1 MRIANSSGVRTPRPA
16 LLALPALHASHAAIG
31 FHASISQHVEEKPR
45 RKKMLRKI
53 NSALAVLAILALANS
68 SFATSYNTVDVST
81 GVNVGAVPNVLYS
94 TTPGTRDDYW
104 MVRSTPVGAQP
115 PNTKA
120 WIVTLGTGWNSIPG
134 TLPIFG
140 NTNNAGT
147 SEYERCFCLQSTEK
161 ALLTLTLRADNKANL
176 FLNSYYNPVMQALV
190 NNTFNPAVPAVQF
203 TYTAQNGLKVGRN
216 CMRVRVNN
224 EGGPT
229 GFALKAT
236 VNGFGALDT
245 ADQPCCR
252 QGAAVFSEALK
263 GSPVELDPA
272 PSKENVDPR
281 PRGERPMVRDVP
293 TERPRR

>member
-1 MRIANSSGVRTPRPA
+1 
-16 LLALPALHASHAAIG
+16 
-31 FHASISQHVEEKPR
+31 
-45 RKKMLRKI
+45 MLRKL
-53 NSALAVLAILALANS
+53 NSVLAVLLILTFANS

-81 GVNVGAVPNVLYS
+81 GVNVGVVPNMLYPP
-94 TTPGTRDDYW
+94 TAGTRDDFW
-104 MVRSTPVGAQP
+104 FVRSTPAGAQP

-120 WIVTLGTGWNSIPG
+120 WINFIAGGWNSIPG

-140 NTNNAGT
+140 NNNNVGT

-176 FLNSYYNPVMQALV
+176 FLNSYFGNPVVQTLT
-190 NNTFNPAVPAVQF
+190 NNTFNSAVPAIQF
-203 TYTAQNGLKVGRN
+203 TYTAENGLKVGRN
-216 CMRVRVNN
+216 CIRVRVNN

-236 VNGFGALDT
+236 VNGFNALDT

-252 QGAAVFSEALK
+252 QGAPVFTEALRVRPNEFET
-263 GSPVELDPA
+263 SPA
-272 PSKENVDPR
+272 RENIEPGQRVVR
-281 PRGERPMVRDVP
+281 PVVRDPP